1 MSSHF
6 SLDRKDLLKIGIGAG
21 VAVTG
26 AQLAGVLAENSE
38 FLKTLSAAKPQTW
51 AFIIAAIQAII
62 NALQK
67 FVRNGATEPET
78 PTTTWTTP

>member
-1 MSSHF
+1 MSAHF
-6 SLDRKDLLKIGIGAG
+6 RLDKKDLLKIGIGAG

-51 AFIIAAIQAII
+51 AFIIAAIQAVI

-67 FVRNGATEPET
+67 FVRNGATDVPV
-78 PTTTWTTP
+78 PTEDSK